1 MRRGLLLKRLILN
14 NDARE
19 EGGSLVRIF
28 ICLLM
33 LSFLFINPAH
43 GEEAKQDEIGINERL
58 GQNVPLDLIFYD
70 ESGSPVKLSAL
81 IDRPTILSLVYYH
94 CDHICPQVLEGL
106 ARAIPKLD
114 LVLGKDYKL
123 ITISFDAEDNSK
135 TAREAKNNYITAIKI
150 PFPEDAWKFLIGNT
164 ESIKKITDSLGF
176 KYKKDMHGFIHPVV
190 LVILSPDGKIIRYI
204 HVSKYLYGVAY
215 PVTFSPVELKTALS
229 DASQG
234 KISKSYKQPLLF
246 CFPHTPAKENKF
258 FTILKISGIVMILVI
273 ILFLMY
279 LIATSKK
286 MRE

>member
-1 MRRGLLLKRLILN
+1 
-14 NDARE
+14 
-19 EGGSLVRIF
+19 
-28 ICLLM
+28 M

-135 TAREAKNNYITAIKI
+135 TAREAKNNYITAIKS
-150 PFPEDAWKFLIGNT
+150 PFPEDAWKFLTGNT
-164 ESIKKITDSLGF
+164 ENIKKITDSLGF

-215 PVTFSPVELKTALS
+215 PVTFPQVELKTALS

-234 KISKSYKQPLLF
+234 KISKSDKQPLLF

-258 FTILKISGIVMILVI
+258 FTILKISGIVMILII

-286 MRE
+286 MR